1 MPLMTGNHVIQA
13 MVCTLFMT
21 NTMIAQDH
29 NRDPSPASVEIISAF
44 IRVGNS
50 DIHYLIAGPEKGR
63 PVLLLH
69 GGRFS
74 AETWR
79 EIKTIHTLAT
89 AGHHVIA
96 VDLPGF
102 GKSPSSTVD
111 RKLFLKQLMDK
122 LSILKPVLVSPSMS
136 GRFSMPLVTSLPETL
151 SGYVAVAPVAI
162 IVHQKKLSLITIP
175 TLAIWGEKDTTIPPT
190 QADIL
195 VQKIKNCQKVII
207 KNARHPCYLDDPDT
221 FHREL
226 LKFIDRINTHDARS
240 DHPHDGT
247 SLNP

>member
-21 NTMIAQDH
+21 TTMIAQDH
-29 NRDPSPASVEIISAF
+29 NRDPSSAGVEIISAF
-44 IRVGNS
+44 IRVGHS
-50 DIHYLIAGPEKGR
+50 DIHYLTAGPKKGR

-79 EIKTIHTLAT
+79 EINTIHTLAS
-89 AGHHVIA
+89 AGHRVIA

-151 SGYVAVAPVAI
+151 SGFVAVAPVAI
-162 IVHQKKLSLITIP
+162 IAHQKKLNLITIP
-175 TLAIWGEKDTTIPPT
+175 TLAIWGEKDTTIPPSH
-190 QADIL
+190 ADIL

-207 KNARHPCYLDDPDT
+207 KNAQHPCYLDDPNT

-226 LKFIDRINTHDARS
+226 LKFIDRINTHDSRS
-240 DHPHDGT
+240 DHPHDGKK
-247 SLNP
+247 LNP